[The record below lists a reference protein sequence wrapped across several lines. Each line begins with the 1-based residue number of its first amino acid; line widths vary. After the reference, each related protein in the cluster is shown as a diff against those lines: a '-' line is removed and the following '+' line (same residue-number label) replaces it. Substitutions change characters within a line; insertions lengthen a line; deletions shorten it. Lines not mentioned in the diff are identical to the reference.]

1 MTKLSFE
8 QQVLRL
14 DQIVAILDKGTA
26 PIEELLQLYQEG
38 MELAQ
43 LCRKYLAEAEQRV
56 VLINN
61 QTSFSKKD
69 DSVDE
74 LFDDEFDQDLL
85 PNSTVYSLGLDD
97 EEF

>member
-43 LCRKYLAEAEQRV
+43 LCRDYLAEAEQRV

-61 QTSFSKKD
+61 QTSFSKKG

-74 LFDDEFDQDLL
+74 LDDDEFDRDML
-85 PNSTVYSLGLDD
+85 PNSTVYSLDD